1 MQFLESAR
9 NVVKGLG
16 ASAIGRVCLALL
28 MLSLL
33 ATSLGG
39 CGGQTKGGYL
49 IDVYTRSDACGAGQ
63 TWAQYLGNYTQDDLT
78 GTAVYSDPGLE
89 GAVKQDS
96 LAIGYSNLNYA
107 YDMASGM
114 QISGI
119 RVVPIDLNGNGRID
133 TDEDFYANKTVL
145 LKAIANGVYPSPPA
159 RDENIVT
166 KGEFKGIAKEFVR
179 WILTDGQKYCSE
191 IGYVPL
197 TEEQVENQLAKL
209 GNEEPETKLEGKIAI
224 SGAFALYPMMGNW
237 TEEFHKLHPGVSFD
251 LSAGG
256 AGKGMTDA
264 LNGMVDIGM
273 VSRGIYPAEIQ
284 EGAFWVS
291 VTKDAVVAV
300 VNAENPVLQELMTK
314 GMTRQ
319 AFTDV
324 WITGNVTDWR
334 DVTR

>member
-1 MQFLESAR
+1 MR
-9 NVVKGLG
+9 
-16 ASAIGRVCLALL
+16 RVSSALL
-28 MLSLL
+28 IICLL
-33 ATSLGG
+33 ITLLGG
-39 CGGQTKGGYL
+39 CGGRTKSKYVL
-49 IDVYTRSDACGAGQ
+49 NVYTRSDACGAGQ
-63 TWAQYLGNYTQDDLT
+63 TWAQYLGNYTQDDLK
-78 GTAVYSDPGLE
+78 GTAVYGDPGLDE
-89 GAVKQDS
+89 AVKKDR

-119 RVVPIDLNGNGRID
+119 RVIPIDLNRNGRID
-133 TDEDFYANKTVL
+133 ADEDFYANKTVL
-145 LKAIANGVYPSPPA
+145 LKAIAAGVYPSPPA
-159 RDENIVT
+159 RDENLVT

-209 GNEEPETKLEGKIAI
+209 GNEEPETKLEGRIAI

-264 LNGMVDIGM
+264 LGGMVDIGM
-273 VSRGIYPAEIQ
+273 VSRGIYPAEI
-284 EGAFWVS
+284 ENGAFWVS

-300 VNAENPVLQELMTK
+300 VNADNPVLAELLTK
-314 GMTRQ
+314 GVTRETF
-319 AFTDV
+319 AAI
-324 WITGNVTDWR
+324 WIGGNVTDWR
-334 DVTR
+334 DVTK

>member
-1 MQFLESAR
+1 VPFLESTKM
-9 NVVKGLG
+9 VKISG
-16 ASAIGRVCLALL
+16 ANSWGRVCLALFL
-28 MLSLL
+28 IAMPVAL
-33 ATSLGG
+33 LGG
-39 CGGQTKGGYL
+39 CSGQAEGNYL

-63 TWAQYLGNYTQDDLT
+63 TWAQYLGNYTQDDLK
-78 GTAVYSDPGLE
+78 GTAVYGDPGLE
-89 GAVKQDS
+89 QAVKQDR

-107 YDMASGM
+107 YDMVSGT
-114 QISGI
+114 QISGV

-133 TDEDFYANKTVL
+133 ADEDFYGNKTVL
-145 LKAIANGVYPSPPA
+145 LEAIATGVYPSPPA
-159 RDENIVT
+159 RDENLVT
-166 KGEFKGIAKEFVR
+166 KGEFKGIVKEFVR
-179 WILTDGQKYCSE
+179 WILTDGQKYCSDV
-191 IGYVPL
+191 GYVPL
-197 TEEQVENQLAKL
+197 TEEQVEDQLAKL
-209 GNEEPETKLEGKIAI
+209 GNEEPETKFEGRIAI

-237 TEEFHKLHPGVSFD
+237 TQEFQKLHPGVSFD

-284 EGAFWVS
+284 QGAVWVS
-291 VTKDAVVAV
+291 VTKDAVFAIA
-300 VNAENPVLQELMTK
+300 NAKNPVLPELLTK

-334 DVTR
+334 DVTG

>member
-1 MQFLESAR
+1 VHFLESAK
-9 NVVKGLG
+9 NAVKSSG
-16 ASAIGRVCLALL
+16 ASAAGRICLALL
-28 MLSLL
+28 MLSLF

-39 CGGQTKGGYL
+39 CGGQTGGEYL

-63 TWAQYLGNYTQDDLT
+63 TWAQYLGNYTQDDLK
-78 GTAVYSDPGLE
+78 GTAVYGDPGLE
-89 GAVKQDS
+89 EAVRQDR

-107 YDMASGM
+107 YDMVSGT
-114 QISGI
+114 QISGV

-133 TDEDFYANKTVL
+133 ADEDFYGNKTVL
-145 LKAIANGVYPSPPA
+145 LKAIATGVYPSPPA
-159 RDENIVT
+159 RDENLVT

-179 WILTDGQKYCSE
+179 WILTDGQRYCSE
-191 IGYVPL
+191 VGYVPL
-197 TEEQVENQLAKL
+197 TEEQAENQLAKL
-209 GNEEPETKLEGKIAI
+209 GNEELETKLEGRIAI

-237 TEEFHKLHPGVSFD
+237 TEEFHKLHPGVRFD

-264 LNGMVDIGM
+264 LSGMVDIGM

-284 EGAFWVS
+284 NGAFWVS
-291 VTKDAVVAV
+291 VTKDAVFAI
-300 VNAENPVLQELMTK
+300 VNAKNPVLQELLTK

-319 AFTDV
+319 AFTDA

>member
-1 MQFLESAR
+1 VNCAISR
-9 NVVKGLG
+9 VSPKG
-16 ASAIGRVCLALL
+16 IKTVRRVYLALL
-28 MLSLL
+28 IFSLL
-33 ATSLGG
+33 MTLLSG
-39 CGGQTKGGYL
+39 CGGSTEGEYAL
-49 IDVYTRSDACGAGQ
+49 DVYTRSDACGAGQ
-63 TWAQYLGNYTQDDLT
+63 TWAQYLGNYTQEDLKGT
-78 GTAVYSDPGLE
+78 GVYGDPGLE
-89 GAVKQDS
+89 EAVKQDR

-107 YDMASGM
+107 YDMVSGT
-114 QISGI
+114 QISGV
-119 RVVPIDLNGNGRID
+119 RVIPIDLNGNGRID
-133 TDEDFYANKTVL
+133 VDEDFYGNKTVL
-145 LKAIANGVYPSPPA
+145 LRAVATGVYPSPPA
-159 RDENIVT
+159 RDENLVT

-191 IGYVPL
+191 VGYVPL

-209 GNEEPETKLEGKIAI
+209 GNEEPETELEGRITI

-237 TEEFHKLHPGVSFD
+237 TQEFHKLHPGVSFD

-284 EGAFWVS
+284 QGAFWVS
-291 VTKDAVVAV
+291 VTKDAVFAI

-314 GMTRQ
+314 GMTKQ
-319 AFTDV
+319 AFTDI

>member
-1 MQFLESAR
+1 
-9 NVVKGLG
+9 VVRDSG
-16 ASAIGRVCLALL
+16 ANALGRVCSALL

-33 ATSLGG
+33 VGLLGG

-63 TWAQYLGNYTQDDLT
+63 TWAQYLGNYTQDDLK
-78 GTAVYSDPGLE
+78 GTAVYGDPGLE
-89 GAVKQDS
+89 EAVKKAPF
-96 LAIGYSNLNYA
+96 AIGYSNLNYA

-133 TDEDFYANKTVL
+133 ADEDFYANKAEL
-145 LKAIANGVYPSPPA
+145 LKAIATGVYPSPPA
-159 RDENIVT
+159 RDENLVT

-209 GNEEPETKLEGKIAI
+209 GNEEPETKLEGRIAI

-251 LSAGG
+251 LSTGG

-264 LNGMVDIGM
+264 LSGMVDIGM
-273 VSRGIYPAEIQ
+273 VSRAIYPAEIQ
-284 EGAFWVS
+284 NGAFWVS
-291 VTKDAVVAV
+291 VTKDAVVPV
-300 VNAENPVLQELMTK
+300 VNAKNPVLQELLTK

-319 AFTDV
+319 TFADIC
-324 WITGNVTDWR
+324 ITGNVTDWR
-334 DVTR
+334 DVIR

>member
-1 MQFLESAR
+1 L
-9 NVVKGLG
+9 LG
-16 ASAIGRVCLALL
+16 EKAVRRVYLALL
-28 MLSLL
+28 IVCLL
-33 ATSLGG
+33 MPLLGG
-39 CGGQTKGGYL
+39 CGGQTNSGYL

-63 TWAQYLGNYTQDDLT
+63 TWAQYLGNYTQDDLK
-78 GTAVYSDPGLE
+78 GTAVYGDPGLDE
-89 GAVKQDS
+89 AVKKDR

-119 RVVPIDLNGNGRID
+119 RVIPIDLNRNGRID
-133 TDEDFYANKTVL
+133 ADEDFYANKTVL
-145 LKAIANGVYPSPPA
+145 LKAIAAGVYPSPPA
-159 RDENIVT
+159 REENLVT
-166 KGEFKGIAKEFVR
+166 REEFKGIAKEFVR

-209 GNEEPETKLEGKIAI
+209 GNEEPETKLEGRIAI

-264 LNGMVDIGM
+264 LGGMVDIGM
-273 VSRGIYPAEIQ
+273 VSRGIYPAEI
-284 EGAFWVS
+284 ENGAFWVS

-300 VNAENPVLQELMTK
+300 VNADNPVLAELLTK
-314 GMTRQ
+314 GVTRETF
-319 AFTDV
+319 AAI
-324 WITGNVTDWR
+324 WIGGNVTDWR
-334 DVTR
+334 DVIK

>member
-1 MQFLESAR
+1 
-9 NVVKGLG
+9 VVRDSG
-16 ASAIGRVCLALL
+16 ANALGRVCLALL

-33 ATSLGG
+33 VGLLGG

-63 TWAQYLGNYTQDDLT
+63 TWAQYLGNYTQDYFKGT
-78 GTAVYSDPGLE
+78 GVYGDPGLDE
-89 GAVKQDS
+89 AVKKDP
-96 LAIGYSNLNYA
+96 LAVGYSNLNYA

-119 RVVPIDLNGNGRID
+119 RVIPIDLNGNGRID
-133 TDEDFYANKTVL
+133 ADEDFYANKTVL
-145 LKAIANGVYPSPPA
+145 LKAIATGVYPSPPA
-159 RDENIVT
+159 RDENLVT

-197 TEEQVENQLAKL
+197 TEEQVQNQLAKL
-209 GNEEPETKLEGKIAI
+209 GNEEPETKLEGRIAI

-264 LNGMVDIGM
+264 LSGMVDIGM

-284 EGAFWVS
+284 QGAFWVS

-300 VNAENPVLQELMTK
+300 VNAKNPVLQELLTK

>member
-1 MQFLESAR
+1 MR
-9 NVVKGLG
+9 
-16 ASAIGRVCLALL
+16 RVYLALL
-28 MLSLL
+28 IFSLL
-33 ATSLGG
+33 MTLLSG
-39 CGGQTKGGYL
+39 CGGSTEGKYAL
-49 IDVYTRSDACGAGQ
+49 YVYTRSDACGAGQ
-63 TWAQYLGNYTQDDLT
+63 TWAQYLGTYTQDDLEGT
-78 GTAVYSDPGLE
+78 GVYGDPGLE
-89 GAVKQDS
+89 EAVKKDP

-107 YDMASGM
+107 YDMASGT

-119 RVVPIDLNGNGRID
+119 RVIPIDLNGNGRID
-133 TDEDFYANKTVL
+133 ADEDFYANKTVL
-145 LKAIANGVYPSPPA
+145 LKAIATGVYPSPPA
-159 RDENIVT
+159 RDENLVT

-209 GNEEPETKLEGKIAI
+209 GNEEPETKLEGRIAI

-273 VSRGIYPAEIQ
+273 VSRGIYPAEIR

-300 VNAENPVLQELMTK
+300 VNAKNPVLQELMTK